1 MSPNPDDRPEQ
12 TNEAEDLARQIASKS
27 RQIKALQREVAQL
40 EQRQRQM
47 KRRQMVQVPA
57 LPSVPTA
64 EASKR
69 TSIHSLS
76 KRFEYSLLAL
86 LVLVAFLIRVYQLGS
101 FPDTVLADEADNA
114 QDSIRILYGSPPVNG
129 FFGLDW
135 TNQPAFSAY
144 KEAAF
149 IALFGFSIFAM
160 RLSSAVISTPALI
173 PFYILLRR
181 QFSIAASALA
191 TVLLATDVWYLNFS
205 RSGWNCIDVCFYML
219 MAMLFLLWGG
229 DAVTSA
235 TPGWKKW
242 ALFAG
247 AGFFCALGLYCYPPG
262 RAITLAVIAFFP
274 IVWFFHRSP
283 AKTFLL

>member
-160 RLSSAVISTPALI
+160 RLSSAVISTCYGCACHKCLVSE
-173 PFYILLRR
+173 LLTQWLELHR
-181 QFSIAASALA
+181 
-191 TVLLATDVWYLNFS
+191 Y
-205 RSGWNCIDVCFYML
+205 
-219 MAMLFLLWGG
+219 LFLYVND
-229 DAVTSA
+229 DALPAV
-235 TPGWKKW
+235 
-242 ALFAG
+242 
-247 AGFFCALGLYCYPPG
+247 G
-262 RAITLAVIAFFP
+262 RRCRDL
-274 IVWFFHRSP
+274 
-283 AKTFLL
+283 